1 MSKTVVRKHPG
12 LRIIKESIE
21 EFETRKEGFEI
32 LQEELLAAAEEE
44 KNEKRAKA
52 K

>member
-1 MSKTVVRKHPG
+1 MSRTFVIKHPG
-12 LRIIKESIE
+12 LRVIKENIE
-21 EFETRKEGFEI
+21 EFETAKEGFEI